1 LENWK
6 AAARTKRK
14 GKKPAKVQPAE
25 AFASATKKKKEADMF
40 AVAGLIA
47 TYGMRAVIALEVF
60 GIGPETAT
68 RLLARMHKNEKEFF
82 YDLLVAQKTF
92 IRTKGF
98 WKR

>member
-1 LENWK
+1 
-6 AAARTKRK
+6 
-14 GKKPAKVQPAE
+14 
-25 AFASATKKKKEADMF
+25 MF

-60 GIGPETAT
+60 GIGPETAA
-68 RLLARMHKNEKEFF
+68 RLLSRMHKNEHDLF

-92 IRTKGF
+92 IRTKSF